1 MEKKMNK
8 NKIREILLLCVH
20 NASFG
25 AAVIT
30 FILMLLIG
38 LGLLYNK
45 RFEIS
50 QFVINYDF
58 QKILEYV
65 VFYPVAEE
73 LIFRVFLL
81 KILINKTKYGNLIQ
95 AILFGII
102 HLELLKLP
110 YTIISGIVY
119 GNVRMKPNPFW
130 VSILLHSI
138 FNLITMIVY
147 KPFIVIMEKILHLEN
162 LQMITLMIAFI
173 PPLILFIWTLK
184 ILNREFYKKGLYK
197 AVV

>member
-1 MEKKMNK
+1 
-8 NKIREILLLCVH
+8 
-20 NASFG
+20 
-25 AAVIT
+25 
-30 FILMLLIG
+30 
-38 LGLLYNK
+38 
-45 RFEIS
+45 
-50 QFVINYDF
+50 
-58 QKILEYV
+58 
-65 VFYPVAEE
+65 
-73 LIFRVFLL
+73 
-81 KILINKTKYGNLIQ
+81 
-95 AILFGII
+95 
-102 HLELLKLP
+102 
-110 YTIISGIVY
+110 
-119 GNVRMKPNPFW
+119 MKPNPFW